1 MKKGTLLA
9 VASVALA
16 LCMLAGYT
24 GIDAQTA
31 AAPDKTIV
39 QTAQENADLSTLVTA
54 LQTAGLVDTLN
65 GQGPF
70 TVFAPTN
77 EAFAKLDPALLQQ
90 LLTTDVS
97 TLREILLYHV
107 VAGQIIST
115 QLENGQEVKTVQ
127 GAELKVTVNASGT
140 FINDAMVI
148 IPDVMACNGV
158 IHVIDTV
165 LIPPSPVTPSVPECP
180 PVACPDENN
189 GSSEGQTIA
198 QIAASNPDLSTLVTA
213 LETAGLVD
221 TLNGPG
227 EFTVFAPTN
236 EAFAKLDPA
245 LLQQLLT
252 TDVST
257 LREILL
263 YHVVSGEVLSS
274 QLVNLG
280 QLTTLQGQTVTVTVG
295 CDTVCIN
302 DAMVIVKDIQASN
315 GVIHVID
322 TVLLPPSGGGC

>member
-1 MKKGTLLA
+1 MKKGTLLTI
-9 VASVALA
+9 ASVVMAVLV
-16 LCMLAGYT
+16 LAGYAS
-24 GIDAQTA
+24 IQAQTA
-31 AAPDKTIV
+31 ASPNKTIA

-54 LQTAGLVDTLN
+54 LQTAGLIDTLN
-65 GQGPF
+65 SAGPF

-77 EAFAKLDPALLQQ
+77 EAFAKLDPALLNK

-97 TLREILLYHV
+97 TLKDILLYHV
-107 VAGQIIST
+107 VAGQVMSS
-115 QLENGQEVKTVQ
+115 QLQDGQTIMTVQ
-127 GAELKVTVNASGT
+127 GAELKVTLNASGA
-140 FINDAMVI
+140 FINGAKVV
-148 IPDVMACNGV
+148 IPDVLACNGV

-165 LIPPSPVTPSVPECP
+165 LIPPTLSSPPTPCSGE
-180 PVACPDENN
+180 DN
-189 GSSEGQTIA
+189 SSAAGQTIA

-245 LLQQLLT
+245 LLQKLLT

-257 LREILL
+257 LKEVLL

-274 QLVNLG
+274 QLVNHE
-280 QLTTLQGQTVTVTVG
+280 QLTTLQGQTVTVTIG
-295 CDTVCIN
+295 CDAVCIN
-302 DAMVIVKDIQASN
+302 GAMVVIKDIKACN

-322 TVLLPPSGGGC
+322 AVLLPPSIAGS

>member
-140 FINDAMVI
+140 FINDAMAGMSQGASTTAAPAALKASTLLLAV
-148 IPDVMACNGV
+148 PRPRYTRAPACPIFRSGGAVWPAMYATTGLLMLPRTNSAASSSALPPISPISTTSEV
-158 IHVIDTV
+158 WPSFSNILRASTKEVPITESPPMPRQVDC
-165 LIPPSPVTPSVPECP
+165 PSPAWE
-180 PVACPDENN
+180 
-189 GSSEGQTIA
+189 SE
-198 QIAASNPDLSTLVTA
+198 
-213 LETAGLVD
+213 
-221 TLNGPG
+221 
-227 EFTVFAPTN
+227 
-236 EAFAKLDPA
+236 
-245 LLQQLLT
+245 LT
-252 TDVST
+252 TS
-257 LREILL
+257 
-263 YHVVSGEVLSS
+263 
-274 QLVNLG
+274 
-280 QLTTLQGQTVTVTVG
+280 
-295 CDTVCIN
+295 
-302 DAMVIVKDIQASN
+302 
-315 GVIHVID
+315 
-322 TVLLPPSGGGC
+322 